1 MGRRANWE
9 RAKEKFPSHQKGVD
23 HWEAFFDVR
32 PGVMYS
38 MLGDIAKV
46 YTATD
51 DASRRVGRRPGVMMS
66 LDDLERIISPRYA
79 VEPLSESLPAL
90 IAGRSRRAFAARVP
104 CHHSTLQRFIDGS
117 LTPNR
122 SQLEALARA
131 GRVGPAYFAEW
142 RLMFAMEALAAVYD
156 KHPTMSIAA
165 YKLLTKESDAALS
178 S

>member
-9 RAKEKFPSHQKGVD
+9 AAKERFPSHQKGTD
-23 HWEAFFDVR
+23 HWEAFFDIQ

-46 YTATD
+46 YMATD
-51 DASRRVGRRPGVMMS
+51 DTVRRVGRRPGVEMS
-66 LDDLERIISPRYA
+66 LEQLERIISPRYA
-79 VEPLSESLPAL
+79 IEPLSISLPAL
-90 IAGRSRRAFAARVP
+90 IAGRSRRAFALRVP

-117 LTPNR
+117 LVPTR

-142 RLMFAMEALAAVYD
+142 RLLFAAEAMAAVYA
-156 KHPTMSIAA
+156 KHPNMSIAA
-165 YKLLTKESDAALS
+165 YKMLTGENHATVSR
-178 S
+178 